1 MIKNSRNMKTVYI
14 LKSGKS
20 VVVTMPEE
28 QAFEIYNQWIKDNN
42 NVNADKIKIDK
53 KRNTL
58 LVEVT
63 GILLSEIA
71 AIQIAEEYN
80 DNRSKNYHTNDTI

>member
-1 MIKNSRNMKTVYI
+1 MKTVYI

-42 NVNADKIKIDK
+42 SINADKIKIDK
-53 KRNTL
+53 KRNNL

-80 DNRSKNYHTNDTI
+80 ENRNKNYHSSDTI